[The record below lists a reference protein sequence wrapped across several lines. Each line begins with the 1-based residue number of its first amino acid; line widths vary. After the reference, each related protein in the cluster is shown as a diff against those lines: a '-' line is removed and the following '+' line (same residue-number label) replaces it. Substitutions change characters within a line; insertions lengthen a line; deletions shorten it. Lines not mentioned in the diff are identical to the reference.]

1 MSDLGIKQNKCSSFP
16 RLVLGQLFSF
26 PILVSVFLVPLQV
39 TFILSQ
45 ILWQGDSSRVTFWL
59 PPLHASYCTSSTRCF
74 PMCQGPQPVLVL
86 LVPGS
91 SWFAWSP
98 SKVTPLPSAS
108 SFLLAAFNRASHFS
122 EPGAESSGSP
132 ASEGR
137 RSLIRSATRD
147 AFTAM
152 HDTRQEQ
159 VTKQEQVSG
168 QELAANSSSSA
179 RRHQDEKRGEN
190 APGVESVPEAML
202 VLPKMLSPSWPCPWG
217 GQLC

>member
-137 RSLIRSATRD
+137 RSLIRSATEMRLLQCMTPD
-147 AFTAM
+147 RSRSPNRSRSPDRSWLQI
-152 HDTRQEQ
+152 HHLLQEGIRMRNGEKMPQ
-159 VTKQEQVSG
+159 V
-168 QELAANSSSSA
+168 
-179 RRHQDEKRGEN
+179 
-190 APGVESVPEAML
+190 
-202 VLPKMLSPSWPCPWG
+202 
-217 GQLC
+217 